1 MGVGCARCS
10 PAILVLALRERVG
23 ARSSTMVFHSPQV
36 AHRPTQRGLAEPHDL
51 HEKMVFSL
59 LDALLMRSVLGRTK
73 TVLRGSLGM
82 ARGTILP
89 SVPRAMLWTLAMA
102 TLFSVVHPPTIE
114 AQARELGS
122 PTGQPSGARA
132 APEAAP
138 APPEAAPA
146 PPPTSYE
153 GVDVPPPPGSEPPG
167 IRYPGQERPR
177 PRVMTTDAG
186 VRIPSGIATRLRALD
201 SDFQVLA
208 ARGGGS
214 LVDGIL
220 GILTGGLAVTLGIL
234 LLDEPSSAGGLNMSP
249 YLFTYGAASVARGI
263 LSLVLM
269 TNPSGSAI
277 AYSHMPMT
285 NMHEVRARLEYGE
298 RELASLAD
306 RSRLSRI
313 LDGSLNVAVGLA
325 IIPIYLG
332 PNNFEIVNTFDW
344 FVLIGAGISAISGV
358 ITLLSST
365 EAERR
370 WSAYEE
376 LRDRLAARGED
387 TREAGE
393 SQPSSS
399 RGPRIAPMATG
410 YQGGGILGVEG
421 SF

>member
-1 MGVGCARCS
+1 MTC
-10 PAILVLALRERVG
+10 
-23 ARSSTMVFHSPQV
+23 
-36 AHRPTQRGLAEPHDL
+36 
-51 HEKMVFSL
+51 
-59 LDALLMRSVLGRTK
+59 VLGRMK
-73 TVLRGSLGM
+73 TTLRVSLGIVL
-82 ARGTILP
+82 GTILP
-89 SVPRAMLWTLAMA
+89 CVARAMLWTLAL
-102 TLFSVVHPPTIE
+102 TTFVFVVHPPKTE

-122 PTGQPSGARA
+122 PVGQSSEERT
-132 APEAAP
+132 ESE
-138 APPEAAPA
+138 APPT
-146 PPPTSYE
+146 PPPSSYE
-153 GVDVPPPPGSEPPG
+153 GVDVPAPPGSEPSG
-167 IRYPGQERPR
+167 IRYPGEERPR

-220 GILTGGLAVTLGIL
+220 GILTGGLAVTLGVL
-234 LLDEPSSAGGLNMSP
+234 LLDEPSSVGGLNMSP
-249 YLFTYGAASVARGI
+249 YLFTFGGASVVRGV

-269 TNPSGSAI
+269 TNPSSAAI

-376 LRDRLAARGED
+376 LRDRLQARGED
-387 TREAGE
+387 SADASGE
-393 SQPSSS
+393 SATS
-399 RGPRIAPMATG
+399 PRVAPMATG
-410 YQGGGILGVEG
+410 FQGGGIVGVQG

>member
-1 MGVGCARCS
+1 
-10 PAILVLALRERVG
+10 
-23 ARSSTMVFHSPQV
+23 
-36 AHRPTQRGLAEPHDL
+36 
-51 HEKMVFSL
+51 MVFSL
-59 LDALLMRSVLGRTK
+59 LDALLMRRVLGRTK
-73 TVLRGSLGM
+73 TVLRGSLEV
-82 ARGTILP
+82 APGTILL
-89 SVPRAMLWTLAMA
+89 SVPRAMWWTLAMVMLVGVA
-102 TLFSVVHPPTIE
+102 HPPRIE

-122 PTGQPSGARA
+122 PVGQSLGERA
-132 APEAAP
+132 APEVR
-138 APPEAAPA
+138 PA

-153 GVDVPPPPGSEPPG
+153 GVDVPAPPGSEPAG
-167 IRYPGQERPR
+167 IRYPGEERPR

-269 TNPSGSAI
+269 TNPSGAAI

-285 NMHEVRARLEYGE
+285 NMHEVQARLEYGE

-387 TREAGE
+387 TREAGD
-393 SQPSSS
+393 SQQSSS

>member
-1 MGVGCARCS
+1 
-10 PAILVLALRERVG
+10 
-23 ARSSTMVFHSPQV
+23 MVFHSPHV
-36 AHRPTQRGLAEPHDL
+36 AQRPTQRGLAEPHVL
-51 HEKMVFSL
+51 QENIVFSL
-59 LDALLMRSVLGRTK
+59 LGALLMTCVLGRMK
-73 TVLRGSLGM
+73 TVLRVSLGIAM
-82 ARGTILP
+82 GTILLC
-89 SVPRAMLWTLAMA
+89 VPRAMLWTLAMA
-102 TLFSVVHPPTIE
+102 TLVFVVHPPRIE

-122 PTGQPSGARA
+122 PVA
-132 APEAAP
+132 APLPGEQTGPDVPPAAP
-138 APPEAAPA
+138 PS
-146 PPPTSYE
+146 SYE
-153 GVDVPPPPGSEPPG
+153 GVDVPAPPGSEPG
-167 IRYPGQERPR
+167 IRYPGEERPR
-177 PRVMTTDAG
+177 PRAMTTDAG
-186 VRIPSGIATRLRALD
+186 VRIPSGMATRLRALD

-220 GILTGGLAVTLGIL
+220 GILTGGLAVTLGVL
-234 LLDEPSSAGGLNMSP
+234 LFDEPSSAGGLNMSP
-249 YLFTYGAASVARGI
+249 YLFTYGGASVARGI

-285 NMHEVRARLEYGE
+285 NMDEVRARLEYGE

-376 LRDRLAARGED
+376 LRDRLQARGED
-387 TREAGE
+387 TRDAGDA
-393 SQPSSS
+393 QQSSS
-399 RGPRIAPMATG
+399 AGPRIAPMATG
-410 YQGGGILGVEG
+410 YQGGGILGIEG